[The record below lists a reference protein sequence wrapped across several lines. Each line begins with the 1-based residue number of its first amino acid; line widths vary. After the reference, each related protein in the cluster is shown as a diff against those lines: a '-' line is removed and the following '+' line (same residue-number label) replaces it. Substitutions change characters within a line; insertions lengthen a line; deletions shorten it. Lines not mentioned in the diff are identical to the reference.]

1 MGASLG
7 ISVRKADIRKI
18 AKVLAEVGAKA
29 RVEVRVC
36 LVGDGAAVT
45 KLATALSVEA
55 ADITEGVSASLDVLT
70 PGDFSRQSDL
80 RHRWGAVVLVTD
92 ADPGL
97 DGLGVVAASAR
108 AAGVAVFAVVP
119 TGGARVPP
127 SWLTTAGFAAKDV
140 VTEDFADETRGQA
153 TAERLAAVCGDTAL
167 SLARRLPTVR
177 RAVVR
182 RLIAH
187 TARQNCV
194 VGAVVFIPG
203 ADMPVMT
210 LNQVRMVLKMA
221 AAYGQDIGVE
231 RAGEIISVLTAGLGL
246 RTLAREALDFVPV
259 AGWALKGAV
268 GYSGTLAIGTAAQ
281 AYFEAGAPLM
291 PTKAKRI
298 TERLDRL
305 THGFLARGLASG

>member
-7 ISVRKADIRKI
+7 ISNRKADIRRI
-18 AKVLAEVGAKA
+18 AKVLAEVGATA
-29 RVEVRVC
+29 RAEARLC
-36 LVGDGAAVT
+36 LVGDGAAVAQ
-45 KLATALSVEA
+45 LATALSAGA
-55 ADITEGVSASLDVLT
+55 ADITEGVSASVAVLT
-70 PGDFSRQSDL
+70 PEEFSRQSDL
-80 RHRWGAVVLVTD
+80 RHRWGAVVLVAD
-92 ADPGL
+92 AGPEP
-97 DGLGVVAASAR
+97 DGVGVVASAR
-108 AAGVAVFAVVP
+108 AGGGVVFAVVP
-119 TGGARVPP
+119 SGGAQVPP
-127 SWLTTAGFAAKDV
+127 EWLTAAGFAAKDV
-140 VTEDFADETRGQA
+140 VTEDFADETRGEA

-167 SLARRLPTVR
+167 SLARRLPVVR

-187 TARQNCV
+187 TARQNGV

-221 AAYGQDIGVE
+221 AAYGQDIGLE
-231 RAGEIISVLTAGLGL
+231 RAGEILSVLTAGLGL

-259 AGWALKGAV
+259 AGWALNGAV
-268 GYSGTLAIGTAAQ
+268 GYSGTVAIGTAAQ

-298 TERLDRL
+298 AERLDRL
-305 THGFLARGLASG
+305 THGILARGLASG